1 MGLRLA
7 REKDCSFFCFWY
19 GQDVLSGVDCQGELF
34 VTIERFAALHQSNA
48 YERALEVE
56 AIAVSAL
63 IIRTDKE
70 YIVCAN
76 LTGTTWQTLLPLDP
90 KDLKELK
97 DSKDPPVSY

>member
-7 REKDCSFFCFWY
+7 KEKDCSFFCFWY

-34 VTIERFAALHQSNA
+34 VTIERFAALYQANA
-48 YERALEVE
+48 YERASQVE
-56 AIAVSAL
+56 ALARSAL

-76 LTGTTWQTLLPLDP
+76 LTGTAWQTLLPS
-90 KDLKELK
+90 
-97 DSKDPPVSY
+97 DSKDPKDQPVSY

>member
-7 REKDCSFFCFWY
+7 KEKDCSFFCFWY

-34 VTIERFAALHQSNA
+34 VTIERFAAVHQANA
-48 YERALEVE
+48 YERASEVE

-76 LTGTTWQTLLPLDP
+76 LTGTTWQTLLPLNP
-90 KDLKELK
+90 KNLKDLK
-97 DSKDPPVSY
+97 DSKDQPVSY

>member
-7 REKDCSFFCFWY
+7 KEKDCSFFCFWY

-34 VTIERFAALHQSNA
+34 VTIERFATVHQATA
-48 YERALEVE
+48 YERASEVE
-56 AIAVSAL
+56 AIALSAL

-76 LTGTTWQTLLPLDP
+76 LTGTAWQTLLPPHRDP
-90 KDLKELK
+90 KDQ
-97 DSKDPPVSY
+97 PVSC

>member
-34 VTIERFAALHQSNA
+34 VTIERFAALHQANA

-63 IIRTDKE
+63 IIRTEKE

-76 LTGTTWQTLLPLDP
+76 LTGTTWQTLLPLDAP
-90 KDLKELK
+90 
-97 DSKDPPVSY
+97 

>member
-1 MGLRLA
+1 M
-7 REKDCSFFCFWY
+7 
-19 GQDVLSGVDCQGELF
+19 SGVDCQGELF
-34 VTIERFAALHQSNA
+34 VTIEHFAALHQSNA
-48 YERALEVE
+48 YERAIEVE

-90 KDLKELK
+90 KDLK
-97 DSKDPPVSY
+97 DPKDPPVSY